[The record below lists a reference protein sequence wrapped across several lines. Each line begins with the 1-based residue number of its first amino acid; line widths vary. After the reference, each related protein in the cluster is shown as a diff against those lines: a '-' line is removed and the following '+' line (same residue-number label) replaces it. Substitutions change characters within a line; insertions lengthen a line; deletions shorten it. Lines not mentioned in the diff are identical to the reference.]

1 MLLHTHTAL
10 TGLLSISFCIPLQP
24 GEDGNTVLLVL
35 LPKALEQELNK
46 GLGRSP

>member
-1 MLLHTHTAL
+1 MLLHTHCPDRSL
-10 TGLLSISFCIPLQP
+10 VHQLLYPLQP